1 MDANIENTEIIEV
14 EIYAREGKEVPKK
27 KKYKI
32 RVDKE
37 KFTISNETISGLE
50 ILSLVHKQSESFYIY
65 QHFHKGQTKLIKPE
79 DIVDL
84 TAPGVERFST
94 MKIENTEG

>member
-1 MDANIENTEIIEV
+1 MDTNIENTEIIEI
-14 EIYAREGKEVPKK
+14 EIYAREGKEIPKK

-50 ILSLVHKQSESFYIY
+50 ILNLVNKSTESYYLY
-65 QHFHKGQTKLIKPE
+65 QHFHKGETKLIKPS

-84 TAPGVERFST
+84 TAHGVERFST
-94 MKIENTEG
+94 MKIENNEG